1 MTSKR
6 TPAADWR
13 EDGEKDPHP
22 WYAGKRREDL
32 ALGDLTDDQ
41 MANAVFLYA
50 DRQPDISAVIAG
62 TAKMPIVYTTA
73 AKDRIRW
80 LSRQNEANAA
90 RVEALTLALNASTD
104 RLTAI
109 WQSTGT
115 MEIKAQIDA
124 NLELLATMGAQHDP
138 K

>member
-6 TPAADWR
+6 TPSADWR
-13 EDGEKDPHP
+13 EAGEEDPHP

-50 DRQPDISAVIAG
+50 DQRPDISAVIAG

-90 RVEALTLALNASTD
+90 RVEQLRAKLKECEGWLA
-104 RLTAI
+104 
-109 WQSTGT
+109 
-115 MEIKAQIDA
+115 IDGEYA
-124 NLELLATMGAQHDP
+124 GSPLARSVRDLLEDGATT
-138 K
+138 

>member
-6 TPAADWR
+6 TPSADWR
-13 EDGEKDPHP
+13 EAGEGDPHP

-50 DRQPDISAVIAG
+50 DQRPDISAVIAG

-90 RVEALTLALNASTD
+90 RVEALTIALSASTD
-104 RLTAI
+104 RLSAV
-109 WQSTGT
+109 WQNTGSLGA
-115 MEIKAQIDA
+115 KAQIDA
-124 NLELLATMGAQHDP
+124 NLELLATMRGAL
-138 K
+138 